1 MKTSQF
7 YVQNRFFSASGGE
20 IREKLI
26 SFQGGAYFFQ
36 KSKSENSQIGWG
48 VFIRGGVLFF
58 NTPVVIQG

>member
-48 VFIRGGVLFF
+48 FLLEGGGYFLI
-58 NTPVVIQG
+58 PR